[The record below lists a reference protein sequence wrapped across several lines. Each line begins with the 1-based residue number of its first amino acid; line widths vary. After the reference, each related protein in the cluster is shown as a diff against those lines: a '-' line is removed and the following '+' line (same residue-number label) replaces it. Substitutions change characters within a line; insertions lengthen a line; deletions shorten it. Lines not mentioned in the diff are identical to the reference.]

1 MVQVAAG
8 MLAGICA
15 LLLLPDT
22 PGAGAV
28 ALACAGATALALL
41 TRQAAFLACAIG
53 FALGWWDA
61 GARLADRLDPAL
73 EGPTLT
79 IRGTVAS
86 VPQIRADGVRFRF
99 ATVPQVGLP
108 ALVEL
113 TWYEAEWVPRPA
125 ERLVLEVRLRRPRGF
140 ANPGGIDYE
149 ARMLREGIGATGYLR
164 EVRSEGR
171 TLRDVVRRPVLV
183 ARGAASDAIRAA
195 LDVRPA
201 TGIVAGLSVG
211 LQDALSTEQWRQLA
225 RSGTSHLMAISGMHI
240 GMLAMIG
247 AWFASRVQRWRQRRG
262 ALGASRD
269 AAVIAGSLTALAY
282 AALAGWSVPTQR
294 TVIMISVVAVALRL
308 RRRLGAADA
317 LALGAI
323 AVLLLEPLAPL
334 SVGFWLSFGAV
345 AAIVLVCVGQLSRPG
360 VVRGFTQA
368 QLAVSVG
375 LVPILVGCFGSLS
388 LVSALVN
395 VVAIPLYTVVVV
407 PAVLIA
413 TALVLLIP
421 PAGKAALG
429 AVAWLIE
436 TTWPVVSVP
445 ASWTFA
451 TWGMAGLPPLGW
463 CLLVAGAVAAL
474 LPLPVPGRLAGLL
487 VVVALGWWRAEPPE
501 EGALHFAMLDVG
513 QGLAAVIETRRHVL
527 VYDTGPAFRSG
538 SDAGTLAVEPY
549 LRHRGV
555 RRVDMLVASH
565 DDNDHAGGAES
576 VVNLVP
582 VTRRV
587 ASGRALDALGKVE
600 RCRAGDSWTWDG
612 VRFDWLHPGLE
623 LLPKDNDRSCVLR
636 VRAGPH
642 VLLLPGDV
650 EGAAEAELLARGGT
664 GPVDV
669 LLVPHHGSRSSS
681 SEPFVAATRPAWAL
695 VAAGHRN
702 RWGFPVVQVVER
714 WQDAG
719 ADLLA
724 SASSGAVEFD
734 VHPDRPLAT
743 PRQWRIV
750 RRRFWQD
757 P

>member
-8 MLAGICA
+8 LLAGICA
-15 LLLLPDT
+15 LLLLPGL
-22 PGAGAV
+22 PGTGTV
-28 ALACAGATALALL
+28 ALGCAGATMLAVVA
-41 TRQAAFLACAIG
+41 RRPVFFACAIG
-53 FALGWWDA
+53 FALCWWNA
-61 GARLADRLDPAL
+61 GAGIADRLDPSL
-73 EGPTLT
+73 EGHTLT
-79 IRGTVAS
+79 IHGSVAS
-86 VPQIRADGVRFRF
+86 VPQVRADGVRFRF
-99 ATVPQVGLP
+99 ATVPQAGLP
-108 ALVEL
+108 SLLEL
-113 TWYEAEWVPRPA
+113 TWYEAEWIPRPA
-125 ERLVLEVRLRRPRGF
+125 ERLMLEVRLRRPRGF
-140 ANPGGIDYE
+140 ANPGGGDYE

-164 EVRSEGR
+164 AASSEGR
-171 TLRDVVRRPVLV
+171 GVRDVLRRPVLV
-183 ARGAASDAIRAA
+183 ARGAAYDAIRSA
-195 LDVRPA
+195 LGPRPA

-211 LQDALSTEQWRQLA
+211 LQDALDTNQWRELA

-240 GMLAMIG
+240 GMLGVIG
-247 AWFASRVQRWRQRRG
+247 AWLAGRVQRWRQRRG

-345 AAIVLVCVGQLSRPG
+345 AAILLVCVGHLSRPG
-360 VVRGFTQA
+360 ILRGFTQA

-375 LVPILVGCFGSLS
+375 LVPVLVGCFGSLS
-388 LVSALVN
+388 LVSVLVN
-395 VVAIPLYTVVVV
+395 AVAIPLYTIVIV

-413 TALVLLIP
+413 TALALLVP
-421 PAGKAALG
+421 PAGGAALT

-436 TTWPVVSVP
+436 STWPVISVP
-445 ASWTFA
+445 ASWSFA
-451 TWGMAGLPPLGW
+451 TWGMAGLPPPGW
-463 CLLVAGAVAAL
+463 CALVTGAVAAL
-474 LPLPVPGRLAGLL
+474 LPLPVPGRLAGVL

-501 EGALHFAMLDVG
+501 EGALHFALLDVG

-527 VYDTGPAFRSG
+527 VYDAGPAFRSG
-538 SDAGTLAVEPY
+538 SDAGALAVEPY
-549 LRHRGV
+549 LRHRGL

-565 DDNDHAGGAES
+565 DDNDHAGGAATLA
-576 VVNLVP
+576 NLIP
-582 VTRRV
+582 VARRV
-587 ASGRALDALGKVE
+587 ASGRALDALGTVE
-600 RCRAGDSWTWDG
+600 RCRAGDSWSWDG
-612 VRFDWLHPGLE
+612 VVFDWLHPGPD

-642 VLLLPGDV
+642 VLLLPGDA
-650 EGAAEAELLARGGT
+650 ERAAEAEILARGGT

-702 RWGFPVVQVVER
+702 RWGFPVAPVVER
-714 WQDAG
+714 WQGAG
-719 ADLLA
+719 ANLLV

-734 VHPDRPLAT
+734 VHPDRPLEG
-743 PRQWRIV
+743 PRQWRILQ
-750 RRRFWQD
+750 RRFWQD